1 MISFIKEGR
10 SKLEA
15 ARVFKVNPDTLY
27 EWLKRG
33 EDLIPRP
40 AKARKRKIDR
50 AALLAHVGKY
60 PDLILRERVK
70 ETCLS
75 HGGGL
80 RQNEARKS
88 MAMSQ
93 AIIAN
98 AQILS

>member
-15 ARVFKVNPDTLY
+15 ARVFKVNPALY
-27 EWLKRG
+27 EWRKRG